1 MVAKKKIEEE
11 DNANFSHGMGAKE
24 ENGRSQREQKAESK
38 AEMFS
43 TWVNGEYIE
52 CSPLTQMLSIS
63 ALLSVFCSLCFL
75 PFSTFASIP
84 IPNINALFL

>member
-43 TWVNGEYIE
+43 TWVKGVSNK
-52 CSPLTQMLSIS
+52 
-63 ALLSVFCSLCFL
+63 
-75 PFSTFASIP
+75 
-84 IPNINALFL
+84 

>member
-1 MVAKKKIEEE
+1 MDCYDERDGGKKKIEEE

-43 TWVNGEYIE
+43 TWVTGEWNG
-52 CSPLTQMLSIS
+52 PL
-63 ALLSVFCSLCFL
+63 
-75 PFSTFASIP
+75 
-84 IPNINALFL
+84 